1 MTPVVHCSVGNIS
14 LFHIGSFRPSH
25 EIQIRRFRST
35 ERYSRVPSRRL
46 LQPQRAFNLIS
57 IYKRSSWSSARR
69 PRTLSAATVGT
80 DVTVEDPNPPP
91 SGETSE
97 ESSEDTAPDTAEA
110 SEQAEASTSS
120 IPKAGRNI
128 RKSEMPPLN
137 DEDLAPGASFTGKVR
152 SIKPFGVFVDIGAFT
167 EGLVHIS
174 RVSDGFVKDISSLFT
189 VGQEVSVR
197 LVEANKETGR
207 ISLTMRTGGDYV
219 KPKTETPK
227 AASGGRNTTATTS
240 RGSPRQTRE
249 RDEAKSMGE
258 TNYVQGQFLDGVVKN
273 STRAGSFVTLPD
285 GSEGFLPREEE
296 AVALFTLIGHSAL
309 EVGQQVRVKVLN
321 VVRGQVTLTMKEGED
336 DEEDLASLNTQLK
349 QGWSR
354 GTNAFELAFRRNKE
368 ISAFLD
374 QREKIIVPDV
384 QEAAVASVGT
394 ELDAEVGIEQ
404 SPGKEPETGNAES
417 VAIDSSITEVKET
430 DSIAAVEKDSEISKT
445 ESVETASS
453 VVISEDDST
462 VDGKLVEPTASV
474 SATETEIKEDS
485 SEGSVTTEPTEAAS
499 TEFVTAVVEESAP
512 TASSVETSED
522 DSTVDDKLVEPT
534 ASVSATEAES
544 KEDSSE
550 GSVGSTESVTAVVEE
565 SAPVSSVAIEVPAP
579 EASEASAQEIIE
591 DSTTVEGAAD
601 DQTVESDSP
610 PPEGVELSSNGAPD
624 SSIAEDKPDEPEES
638 LIVEEVPVTASS
650 ESEDKEPAAVP
661 EEVAASSEKTADVAV
676 AGAEASTATATI
688 SPALVK
694 QLREATGAGMMDCKK
709 ALAESGGDIEKAQE
723 FLRKKGL
730 AAADKRAGR
739 ATAEGRIG
747 SYIHDSRIGVLIEVN
762 CETDFV
768 SRGDIFKELVDD
780 LAMQVA
786 ACPQVQY
793 ISLDDV
799 PEEVMK
805 KETELEMQ
813 REDLLS
819 KPEQI
824 RSKIVEGRVKKR
836 LGEYAL
842 LEQPFIKNDKV
853 TISEWVKQ
861 TIATIGENMKV
872 NRFVRYNLGEGLEKR
887 SQDFAAEVAAQT
899 AAKAP
904 PAAPP
909 KDDKPEE
916 TAETEEKKPAVAISA
931 ALVKQLRDETGAGMM
946 DCKKALAETG
956 GDIQQAQEFLRK
968 KGLSSADKKS
978 SRLTAEGL
986 IGAYIHDNRI
996 GCMIEINS
1004 ETDFVAR
1011 NEKFKELV
1019 NDLAMQVVACPQVEY
1034 VSIEDIPE
1042 SVVIKEKE
1050 IEMQREDLQSKP
1062 ENIREKIVEGRI
1074 SKRLGVLALLEQPFI
1089 KDDSKTV
1096 KDLVKETIATL
1107 GENIKVRRFTRYTLG
1122 EN

>member
-1 MTPVVHCSVGNIS
+1 MTQVIHCSVGNIS
-14 LFHIGSFRPSH
+14 LFHIGSFRATR
-25 EIQIRRFRST
+25 EIQVRRFHGSA
-35 ERYSRVPSRRL
+35 RYSRIVSPSSRRL
-46 LQPQRAFNLIS
+46 LQPQTAFHLIS
-57 IYKRSSWSSARR
+57 IYKRRSWSSAQK

-80 DVTVEDPNPPP
+80 DVTVEDQNP
-91 SGETSE
+91 SSTGETSDE
-97 ESSEDTAPDTAEA
+97 NSEAAPVTAEA
-110 SEQAEASTSS
+110 SEQAESSTDQASSA
-120 IPKAGRNI
+120 PKLGRNI

-137 DEDLAPGASFTGKVR
+137 DEDLVPGASFTGKVR

-197 LVEANKETGR
+197 LLEANTETGR
-207 ISLTMRTGGDYV
+207 ISLTMREGGDYV
-219 KPKTETPK
+219 KPKNETPK
-227 AASGGRNTTATTS
+227 AASGGRSATTPTRS
-240 RGSPRQTRE
+240 SPRQTKE
-249 RDEAKSMGE
+249 RQESKATGE
-258 TNYVQGQFLDGVVKN
+258 SKFVQGQSLNGTVKN
-273 STRAGSFVTLPD
+273 TTRSGTFVTLPD

-296 AVALFTLIGHSAL
+296 AVALFTLIGQSAM
-309 EVGQQVRVKVLN
+309 EVGKQIRVKVLN
-321 VVRGQVTLTMKEGED
+321 VAQGQVTLTMKEVED
-336 DEEDLASLNTQLK
+336 DEDDLKTLNMELK
-349 QGWSR
+349 RDWSR

-368 ISAFLD
+368 ISSFLD
-374 QREKIIVPDV
+374 QRERTKVPEA
-384 QEAAVASVGT
+384 QGAAGAAVGT
-394 ELDAEVGIEQ
+394 VLDDEVGSEQ
-404 SPGKEPETGNAES
+404 SQDKESETSKAES
-417 VAIDSSITEVKET
+417 V
-430 DSIAAVEKDSEISKT
+430 
-445 ESVETASS
+445 
-453 VVISEDDST
+453 EDDS
-462 VDGKLVEPTASV
+462 SV
-474 SATETEIKEDS
+474 SATETEGKE
-485 SEGSVTTEPTEAAS
+485 EGSSSIEAA
-499 TEFVTAVVEESAP
+499 T
-512 TASSVETSED
+512 SSVEEAALADEESGETLS
-522 DSTVDDKLVEPT
+522 
-534 ASVSATEAES
+534 SVSEVAT
-544 KEDSSE
+544 D
-550 GSVGSTESVTAVVEE
+550 VP
-565 SAPVSSVAIEVPAP
+565 APVS
-579 EASEASAQEIIE
+579 EASSQEGIE
-591 DSTTVEGAAD
+591 DSTSVADAAG
-601 DQTVESDSP
+601 DQTVESENSP
-610 PPEGVELSSNGAPD
+610 TIGVELSSNGAPD
-624 SSIAEDKPDEPEES
+624 SASVSSVPETEDKPADLEES
-638 LIVEEVPVTASS
+638 SAVEEVPVTASS
-650 ESEDKEPAAVP
+650 GSVDDATNDSVEKEPAAVAEAAP
-661 EEVAASSEKTADVAV
+661 ASSEKT
-676 AGAEASTATATI
+676 GAEAAAAGVEQASTTTATI

-739 ATAEGRIG
+739 ATADGRIG

-780 LAMQVA
+780 LAMQIA

-793 ISLDDV
+793 ISIDDV
-799 PEEVMK
+799 PVEVVK

-836 LGEYAL
+836 LGEFAL
-842 LEQPFIKNDKV
+842 FEQPFIKNDKV

-872 NRFVRYNLGEGLEKR
+872 KRFVRYNLGEGLEKK

-899 AAKAP
+899 AAKPSPSAP
-904 PAAPP
+904 PN
-909 KDDKPEE
+909 DDKPVETIE
-916 TAETEEKKPAVAISA
+916 TAEKKPAVAVSA

-956 GDIQQAQEFLRK
+956 GDLQKAQEFLRK

-978 SRLTAEGL
+978 SRIAAEGL
-986 IGAYIHDNRI
+986 IGSYIHDNRI
-996 GCMIEINS
+996 GCMIEVNS

-1019 NDLAMQVVACPQVEY
+1019 NDLAMQVVACPQVDY
-1034 VSIEDIPE
+1034 VSVEDIPE
-1042 SVVIKEKE
+1042 SVVSQEKE

-1074 SKRLGVLALLEQPFI
+1074 AKRLGVMALLEQPFI

-1096 KDLVKETIATL
+1096 KDLVKEMIASL
-1107 GENIKVRRFTRYTLG
+1107 GENIKVRRFARYTLG

>member
-1 MTPVVHCSVGNIS
+1 MTPVIHCSVGNIS
-14 LFHIGSFRPSH
+14 LFHLGSFRTSR
-25 EIQIRRFRST
+25 EIQIRRFHGST
-35 ERYSRVPSRRL
+35 GYSRVASPSPRRL
-46 LQPQRAFNLIS
+46 LQPQTAFHLIS
-57 IYKRSSWSSARR
+57 VYKRRSWSSSQRS
-69 PRTLSAATVGT
+69 RTLSAATVGT
-80 DVTVEDPNPPP
+80 DVTVEDQNPSPA
-91 SGETSE
+91 GETSNE
-97 ESSEDTAPDTAEA
+97 NSEAAPGSAEA
-110 SEQAEASTSS
+110 SEQAEASTDQASS
-120 IPKAGRNI
+120 APKLGRNI
-128 RKSEMPPLN
+128 RKSEMPPLT
-137 DEDLAPGASFTGKVR
+137 DDDLVPGASFTGKVR

-189 VGQEVSVR
+189 VGQEVTVR

-207 ISLTMRTGGDYV
+207 ISLTMREGGDYV
-219 KPKTETPK
+219 KPANETPK
-227 AASGGRNTTATTS
+227 AASGGRSATTIPTRS
-240 RGSPRQTRE
+240 SPRQTKE
-249 RDEAKSMGE
+249 RREAKAIGE
-258 TNYVQGQFLDGVVKN
+258 SKYVPGQSLNGTVKN
-273 STRAGSFVTLPD
+273 TTRSGTFVTLSD

-296 AVALFTLIGHSAL
+296 AVALFTLIGQSAM
-309 EVGQQVRVKVLN
+309 EVGKQIRVKVLN
-321 VVRGQVTLTMKEGED
+321 VAQGQVTLTMKEVED
-336 DEEDLASLNTQLK
+336 DEDDLKMLNMELK
-349 QGWSR
+349 REWSR

-374 QREKIIVPDV
+374 QRGKTKVPEV
-384 QEAAVASVGT
+384 QAAAGAAVGT
-394 ELDAEVGIEQ
+394 VLDAEAGSDESQ
-404 SPGKEPETGNAES
+404 DKESEASKAES
-417 VAIDSSITEVKET
+417 PET
-430 DSIAAVEKDSEISKT
+430 DSRTSADVSELSKI
-445 ESVETASS
+445 ESVEA
-453 VVISEDDST
+453 DS
-462 VDGKLVEPTASV
+462 SV
-474 SATETEIKEDS
+474 SATETEGKE
-485 SEGSVTTEPTEAAS
+485 EGSSSIEATTTTVEEAAP
-499 TEFVTAVVEESAP
+499 ADEESG
-512 TASSVETSED
+512 EQ
-522 DSTVDDKLVEPT
+522 LT
-534 ASVSATEAES
+534 ASVSE
-544 KEDSSE
+544 
-550 GSVGSTESVTAVVEE
+550 VSTDIP
-565 SAPVSSVAIEVPAP
+565 APVSEVSP
-579 EASEASAQEIIE
+579 QEEIE
-591 DSTTVEGAAD
+591 DSTFVADTAD
-601 DQTVESDSP
+601 DQTVESESSP
-610 PPEGVELSSNGAPD
+610 STVIELPSNGTPD
-624 SSIAEDKPDEPEES
+624 STSVSSVSETEDKPSEPEES
-638 LIVEEVPVTASS
+638 SAVEEVPVTASRGDETNDS
-650 ESEDKEPAAVP
+650 VEKEPAAVA
-661 EEVAASSEKTADVAV
+661 EAAAASGEKTGAEVAA
-676 AGAEASTATATI
+676 AGVEQASTTTATI

-747 SYIHDSRIGVLIEVN
+747 SYIHDSRIGVLLEVN

-780 LAMQVA
+780 LAMQIA

-793 ISLDDV
+793 ISIDDV
-799 PEEVMK
+799 PEEVVK

-836 LGEYAL
+836 LGEFAL
-842 LEQPFIKNDKV
+842 FEQPFIKNDKV

-872 NRFVRYNLGEGLEKR
+872 NRFVRYNLGEGLEKK

-899 AAKAP
+899 SAKP
-904 PAAPP
+904 PPSVPP
-909 KDDKPEE
+909 KDDKPAETTE
-916 TAETEEKKPAVAISA
+916 TAEKKPAVAVSA

-956 GDIQQAQEFLRK
+956 ADLQKAQEFLRK

-986 IGAYIHDNRI
+986 IGSYIHDNRI
-996 GCMIEINS
+996 GCMIEVNS

-1019 NDLAMQVVACPQVEY
+1019 NDLAMQVVACPQVDY
-1034 VSIEDIPE
+1034 VSVEDIPE
-1042 SVVIKEKE
+1042 SVVSKEKE

-1074 SKRLGVLALLEQPFI
+1074 AKRLGVMALLEQPFI

-1096 KDLVKETIATL
+1096 KDLVKEMIASL
-1107 GENIKVRRFTRYTLG
+1107 GENIKVRRFVRYTLG